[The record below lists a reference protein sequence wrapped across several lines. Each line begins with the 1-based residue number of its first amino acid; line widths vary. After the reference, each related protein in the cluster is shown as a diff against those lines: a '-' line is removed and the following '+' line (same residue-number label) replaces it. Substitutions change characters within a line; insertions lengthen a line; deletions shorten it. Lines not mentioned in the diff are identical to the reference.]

1 MTVIIAE
8 LPSDSIFMREHNQS
22 MKKPL
27 IRSMACLMGSAE
39 FKERP
44 LKNSVIRDRWLN
56 GHVIQANN
64 HGSH

>member
-1 MTVIIAE
+1 MTAKTDY
-8 LPSDSIFMREHNQS
+8 LNGTNQAKS
-22 MKKPL
+22 CKPL
-27 IRSMACLMGSAE
+27 KMRSMSCLMKSKPAE

>member
-1 MTVIIAE
+1 MTAE
-8 LPSDSIFMREHNQS
+8 TEDMNGTNQANS
-22 MKKPL
+22 CKPL
-27 IRSMACLMGSAE
+27 NMRSMACLMKKPVE